1 MFPRLFPSRGPPVVE
16 KPTRRDAD
24 STTNHTTFHDS
35 RSSTGSSAS
44 IADVEAAF
52 LQGESS
58 KRKEW
63 KKACLPSTL
72 LAKLRRSSSNETDSP
87 EKSKRRLRWLTS
99 SAPSSPSKSGI
110 VSPNPRTASS

>member
-87 EKSKRRLRWLTS
+87 EKSKRRLRWLTCTS
-99 SAPSSPSKSGI
+99 VVLVVVLLG
-110 VSPNPRTASS
+110 V